1 MCGAGF
7 GVLQKTL
14 EALMIILSFFELL
27 YLLSLHAGIATENM
41 GAGNNRSGLKGG
53 NNYGTPAAA
62 VV

>member
-1 MCGAGF
+1 LKA
-7 GVLQKTL
+7 L

-62 VV
+62 AV